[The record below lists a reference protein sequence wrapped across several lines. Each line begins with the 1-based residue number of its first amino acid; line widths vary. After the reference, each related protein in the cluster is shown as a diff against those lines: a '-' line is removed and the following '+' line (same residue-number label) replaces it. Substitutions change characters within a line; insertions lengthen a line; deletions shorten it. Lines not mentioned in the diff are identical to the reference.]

1 MNNEKGEFIEVR
13 SRKKRTPKG
22 YKLYVSKKSLPEG
35 GKKEDLIA
43 AYKVAAKE
51 EKGKHTKK
59 FSPKA
64 LVPILLP
71 LVLIGAVK
79 GCTSENVKNAK
90 MEVQTPKK
98 IVQQINSEIYNV
110 DSPYISMEGLVN
122 AKGQEGMTAN
132 AIDGEKVLDGKYYNC
147 DKQYSLETQASSG
160 QVEFEKMQDE
170 MNKNMEILTSSD
182 ANQFEKADAAKKA
195 LDINKK
201 VQTIY
206 KENLEFV
213 EKQSEDFE
221 NSSKAFKDS
230 NTDAE
235 IKVVEATVNEYKNN
249 LYLTDENVANLYQ
262 FVELNK
268 EGYTIN
274 VGGEIDSRGDYQ
286 LTGDAVK
293 EVDKE
298 ISGANA
304 ARYIIGNNNSKVDYK
319 ITRDDVK
326 KVSKQVGMDSIAQ
339 KQFEEFKKYTKSPIQ
354 KNQSMEKGG
363 KINER

>member
-1 MNNEKGEFIEVR
+1 
-13 SRKKRTPKG
+13 
-22 YKLYVSKKSLPEG
+22 
-35 GKKEDLIA
+35 
-43 AYKVAAKE
+43 
-51 EKGKHTKK
+51 
-59 FSPKA
+59 
-64 LVPILLP
+64 
-71 LVLIGAVK
+71 
-79 GCTSENVKNAK
+79 
-90 MEVQTPKK
+90 
-98 IVQQINSEIYNV
+98 
-110 DSPYISMEGLVN
+110 
-122 AKGQEGMTAN
+122 
-132 AIDGEKVLDGKYYNC
+132 
-147 DKQYSLETQASSG
+147 
-160 QVEFEKMQDE
+160 

-221 NSSKAFKDS
+221 NSSKSFKDS

-326 KVSKQVGMDSIAQ
+326 KVSEQVGMDSIAQ

-354 KNQSMEKGG
+354 KNQSMEKGV